1 MFSNSLL
8 GFALSTSVVEYEVN
22 TSATSVCLFFH
33 LWGHMGFSITAAAV
47 TVTVATFDTLA
58 FCEMKLQ
65 FSHLNWRTNVR
76 QSYRKYSLDQKN
88 TCAFCFSRCRTELL
102 HQKAKKK
109 NRDPSEKGGKFF
121 LFYNSLRLCSLQ
133 SALKISTRDWITES
147 FRWIMHIIFPHS
159 LILDVV
165 QCIRVV
171 GRWWQWGCSPLCC
184 ACQWTIWASLLL
196 PLAVSLLHLPDGTRL
211 IQRCHAAHITS

>member
-109 NRDPSEKGGKFF
+109 IVILLKKGG
-121 LFYNSLRLCSLQ
+121 NSSFSTIHFA
-133 SALKISTRDWITES
+133 SALFKVLWRFLQETGSQNLFGELCTLS
-147 FRWIMHIIFPHS
+147 FPTLSSWMWCNASEWLAGDGNEDVARCAVPVSGQYEQASSS
-159 LILDVV
+159 L
-165 QCIRVV
+165 
-171 GRWWQWGCSPLCC
+171 
-184 ACQWTIWASLLL
+184 
-196 PLAVSLLHLPDGTRL
+196 
-211 IQRCHAAHITS
+211 